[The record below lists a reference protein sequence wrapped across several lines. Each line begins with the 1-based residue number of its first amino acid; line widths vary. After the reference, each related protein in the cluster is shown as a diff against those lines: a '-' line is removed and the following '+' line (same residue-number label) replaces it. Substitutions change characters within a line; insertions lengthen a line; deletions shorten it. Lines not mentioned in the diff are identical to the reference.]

1 MKKVLIVI
9 MLLFSLFLI
18 SCKNPEKENDNN
30 DNQDNNT
37 VTISSIVIYFSCTNN
52 TKKVAEKISQGLT
65 SPIEEIVP
73 KIPYTSED
81 LDYSLSTSRTS
92 IESNDPT
99 SRPEFNALQNNLN
112 EFDVIYVGYPIWW
125 GTMPKIMYTFFE
137 SYDFSGKTIV
147 PFCTSGGSSIS
158 TSVTQIKRF
167 EPNAKVVNGKKFSSS
182 STQDEINNWL
192 KQIKD

>member
-37 VTISSIVIYFSCTNN
+37 VTISSIVVYFSCTNN

-158 TSVTQIKRF
+158 TSVSQIKRY
-167 EPNAKVVNGKKFSSS
+167 EPNAKVVNDKKFSSS